1 MHQSPP
7 LTPEE
12 LNDLFQQACKDH
24 QQGHLA
30 EAKSGYM
37 TLLEYVDAPLL
48 HYNMGLVHFELH
60 DFQDALSSFA
70 KAHAGNPFDSD
81 TLFNLALC
89 QRECGLFDDACTSY
103 HKLIDIEPDHVDAIY
118 NLASCYR
125 ATRQDEMA
133 INQYRQLLQQQPEH
147 QSALS
152 NLAYMYQLTGD
163 TENAIRYYRRL
174 LELDPERES
183 ARHMLAALLGD
194 TFDAPSE
201 SYVRDL
207 FDSYSDHY
215 EQSLVVNL
223 EYHVPLSLREV
234 LVNLPDCPQHFNEGI
249 DLGCGTG
256 LSGESFRDIVEHL
269 DGVDLS
275 AKMIAI
281 AEKKNIYRDLYVD
294 NIATA
299 LTRIDRQYDFVLAAD
314 VFGYLGDLAPIIMEV
329 SGKTEPDTIFCG
341 SIEAGDI
348 APFNLQPSGR
358 IAHSPEYFL
367 ELVKKHGW
375 SVLQFSPTQLR
386 RERDG
391 WIKGFIWI
399 LQKQKEG
406 NAISVKN

>member
-1 MHQSPP
+1 MHQSKSH
-7 LTPEE
+7 TPDE
-12 LNDLFQQACKDH
+12 LNELFQQACKAH
-24 QQGHLA
+24 QEGHLA
-30 EAKSGYM
+30 EAKSGYI

-48 HYNMGLVHFELH
+48 HYNIGLVHFELH
-60 DFQDALSSFA
+60 DLHNALASFA
-70 KAHAGNPFDSD
+70 NAHAGNPTDSD

-89 QRECGLFDDACTSY
+89 QKECGLFDDACTTY
-103 HKLIDIEPDHVDAIY
+103 QKLIEIEPNHLDAIY
-118 NLASCYR
+118 NLAGCYR
-125 ATRQDEMA
+125 ATRQDELA
-133 INQYRQLLQQQPEH
+133 IDQYRQLLLQQPEH

-163 TENAIRYYRRL
+163 TANAIRYYRRL
-174 LELDPERES
+174 VELDPEREG

-194 TFDAPSE
+194 TFDAPPE

-223 EYHVPLSLREV
+223 EYHVPLSLREM
-234 LVNLPDCPQHFNEGI
+234 LANLPGCPQHFNEGI

-256 LSGESFRDIVEHL
+256 LSGESFRDIVRYL

-281 AEKKNIYRDLYVD
+281 AAKKNIYRDLFVD

-299 LTRIDRQYDFVLAAD
+299 LTRNNRCYDFVLAAD
-314 VFGYLGDLAPIIMEV
+314 VFGYLGDLAPVIKEV
-329 SGKTEPDTIFCG
+329 SSKTEPGTIFCG

-358 IAHSPEYFL
+358 IAHSPAYFL
-367 ELVKKHGW
+367 ELVQKYCW
-375 SVLQFSPTQLR
+375 SVIQFSPTRLR
-386 RERDG
+386 REGDG
-391 WIKGFIWI
+391 WINGYLWI
-399 LQKQKEG
+399 VQK
-406 NAISVKN
+406 